1 MFIVLLTSV
10 VNGSNNS
17 KCVSLGNQ
25 KCEIQPTLINESPN
39 EWNQELH

>member
-25 KCEIQPTLINESPN
+25 KCEVQPTLINFPN